1 MISILDCSFCAALFL
16 PHEKSVQVKDLF
28 MKFAN
33 DDELAVPVQFWD
45 EMTGLLLTAMARNR
59 LKHADALEINRLLSM
74 YHFTTEVSF
83 AGDYTGHLL
92 DLAGLYGLNTMEAA
106 YLELAIRKQGK
117 LGTLSGKL
125 KAACVKAGI
134 ETLL

>member
-1 MISILDCSFCAALFL
+1 MINILDCSFCAALFL
-16 PHEKSVQVKDLF
+16 PHEKSALVKALF
-28 MKFAN
+28 AKFAD

-45 EMTGLLLTAMARNR
+45 EMTGLLLSALARNR

-74 YHFTTEVSF
+74 YHLTTEVSF
-83 AGDYTGHLL
+83 AGDYTGQLL
-92 DLAGLYGLNTMEAA
+92 DLAGLYGLNAGEAA
-106 YLELAIRKQGK
+106 YLELAIRKKGK

-125 KAACVKAGI
+125 KAACIKAGI